1 MKISSKKLIFIPNK
15 NEDRNYVSR
24 ISLKAKIGNFSKHGI
39 KQNQSKFYLNMK
51 YLKKKNNDNNQIRYN
66 SLGSKNTKKL
76 NKKSYEKKRSF
87 DIEKEVD
94 TLKKKKDKY
103 KKKKNLNPKIKILS
117 RHHYE
122 SKRNTAKKDI
132 KRGSAER
139 ERFIKLNKIVSNS
152 PYHQKK
158 TKKNEP
164 SNFIIKNNSKLRI
177 VSKDKTIK
185 KHKLLN
191 NHIKVK
197 DISNRSTSKAR
208 KQKQAKNFLKLK
220 IGEQSRSIDMKKAP
234 IKIKGHRKDFLSE
247 DKNHTNFVANEKQTF
262 NFNTQE
268 QNFEDLNGDI
278 PISEKKKNKYYRY
291 LLNKM
296 NKNKLAHELVKKVSS
311 SFKKWHQGERA
322 DFFNFKTNIGFYKI
336 IQKIGKGCF
345 GKVYLAQQVLTS
357 TYVAL
362 KVIPKTSIKSKNSMK
377 KIKKEVKIL
386 KMINN
391 NQNVIKLFEVFD
403 DDTYVY
409 MVFEFVEKGD
419 LVHYFKKNPLF
430 EEKELKQFF
439 AKIIKGIKYLHKNNI
454 LHRDLKLDNIL
465 LDKQMSPK
473 ICDFGISSIYV
484 PNKKI
489 FDTGGTPAYLAPEVI
504 KAQGEVGPKSDVW
517 SLGVLLF
524 LLSFG
529 YVPFKANDMQVLY
542 NKIIIGK
549 YKIEQDHNLSLSLI
563 DLIKKMLVVN
573 LKDRITIDEVVK
585 HNWLGSVKN
594 LIMDKNYK
602 RVSDK
607 DKDKIKAINWFLL
620 DMGFHKEFIRQSIS
634 MNLFNHVKACRNS
647 LFIKL
652 NIEL

>member
-1 MKISSKKLIFIPNK
+1 MKISNKKLIFIPNK
-15 NEDRNYVSR
+15 NEDKNYVSR
-24 ISLKAKIGNFSKHGI
+24 ISLKAKIGNFSKQKI
-39 KQNQSKFYLNMK
+39 NKNQPKFYLNMK
-51 YLKKKNNDNNQIRYN
+51 YLNKNNDNNQIRYN

-76 NKKSYEKKRSF
+76 NKKKSYEKKKSF
-87 DIEKEVD
+87 DIKKEIEIVKEKE
-94 TLKKKKDKY
+94 KY
-103 KKKKNLNPKIKILS
+103 TKKNLNAKIKILS
-117 RHHYE
+117 RQNYE
-122 SKRNTAKKDI
+122 SKNTGKQEYKI
-132 KRGSAER
+132 RGSTEK
-139 ERFIKLNKIVSNS
+139 EKYIKLNKISSKS
-152 PYHQKK
+152 PYLHKKQKK
-158 TKKNEP
+158 NNDSNYTKN
-164 SNFIIKNNSKLRI
+164 SSKLRI

-185 KHKLLN
+185 KHKLIK
-191 NHIKVK
+191 NHIKIK
-197 DISNRSTSKAR
+197 DISNRSSSKAK

-220 IGEQSRSIDMKKAP
+220 IGEQSRSIDMKKP
-234 IKIKGHRKDFLSE
+234 QKKTKGHRKDFLSE
-247 DKNHTNFVANEKQTF
+247 DKNHTNFVANEKKTF
-262 NFNTQE
+262 NFNTKD
-268 QNFEDLNGDI
+268 QNLEDLNEDI

-296 NKNKLAHELVKKVSS
+296 NKNKLAHELIKKVCS
-311 SFKKWHQGERA
+311 SFKKWQQGERA

-345 GKVYLAQQVLTS
+345 GKVYLAQQILTS

-362 KVIPKTSIKSKNSMK
+362 KVIPKTSIKTKNSMK

-391 NQNVIKLFEVFD
+391 NSNVIKLFEVFD
-403 DDTYVY
+403 DDNYVY

-430 EEKELKQFF
+430 EERELKKFF
-439 AKIIKGIKYLHKNNI
+439 AKIIRGIKYLHKNSI

-465 LDKQMSPK
+465 LDKLMSPK
-473 ICDFGISSIYV
+473 ICDFGISSIWI

-489 FDTGGTPAYLAPEVI
+489 YDTGGTPAYLAPEVI
-504 KAQGEVGPKSDVW
+504 KAQGEVQPKSDVW

-529 YVPFKANDMQVLY
+529 YVPFKANDMQILY

-549 YKIEQDHNLSLSLI
+549 YKVDEDHNLSDSLI

-573 LKDRITIDEVVK
+573 IKDRIGIDDVIK
-585 HNWLGSVKN
+585 HSWMGSVRN
-594 LIMDKNYK
+594 MILDKNYK
-602 RVSDK
+602 RVNDK
-607 DKDKIKAINWFLL
+607 DKEKIKAINWFLL
-620 DMGFHKEFIRQSIS
+620 DLGFHKEFIRQSIN

-652 NIEL
+652 NIDL